1 MCLLNS
7 LYYCSNP
14 FRCNCSFP
22 RIQFINTCA
31 FRNLFM
37 TVSFS
42 PLLPSSRSDYEDI
55 TCFCGKPYMG
65 KPMVECSDCL
75 TWMHIKC
82 VGLRKNAIP
91 KDWYCA
97 PCKGKRAARGITT
110 ATGRGVAAG
119 GMSAAKKRR
128 LARKN
133 RRMAAA
139 QSSAPA
145 TATSAPSSAPAPEA
159 VPDRLAIPEPA
170 KATDLSKSPAP
181 EERNTASPSTPAELQ
196 CAEELPPASPESPE
210 PQTTLGGAGSG
221 FSAPAVM
228 VAAS

>member
-1 MCLLNS
+1 
-7 LYYCSNP
+7 
-14 FRCNCSFP
+14 
-22 RIQFINTCA
+22 
-31 FRNLFM
+31 
-37 TVSFS
+37 
-42 PLLPSSRSDYEDI
+42 
-55 TCFCGKPYMG
+55 MG

-97 PCKGKRAARGITT
+97 PCKAKRAARGLT
-110 ATGRGVAAG
+110 ATNGRGGAV

-133 RRMAAA
+133 QRLAA
-139 QSSAPA
+139 QASAPA
-145 TATSAPSSAPAPEA
+145 LTAASSSASAPSTAPEA
-159 VPDRLAIPEPA
+159 VPDRLATPEPA

-210 PQTTLGGAGSG
+210 QQAALGGAANG
-221 FSAPAVM
+221 FSAHAVM